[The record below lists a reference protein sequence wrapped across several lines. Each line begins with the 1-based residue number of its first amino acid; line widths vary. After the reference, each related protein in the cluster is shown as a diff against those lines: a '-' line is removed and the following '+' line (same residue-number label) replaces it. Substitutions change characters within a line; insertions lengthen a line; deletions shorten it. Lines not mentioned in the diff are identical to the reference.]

1 MLKQLTARLDQWAD
15 LRFPVHAQMMAI
27 QVGPGFASVGD
38 ALPTKPQQHLT
49 SVLALFRSRVRIPKV
64 GSAEV
69 GLSKGLFL
77 RPLAVAIKI
86 APNHRKKSTRVSTPL
101 MADRGAWTQGVSLV
115 PCISANVSPCNG
127 SL

>member
-1 MLKQLTARLDQWAD
+1 MRAAKRRRPWPGTLNSSIQQQMLKQLTARLDQWAD
-15 LRFPVHAQMMAI
+15 LLFPVHAQMMAI

-69 GLSKGLFL
+69 G
-77 RPLAVAIKI
+77 
-86 APNHRKKSTRVSTPL
+86 
-101 MADRGAWTQGVSLV
+101 
-115 PCISANVSPCNG
+115 
-127 SL
+127 